1 MKKKVRDFIG
11 KVSYQG
17 DGLATYIW
25 SKKKDGG
32 RDLIAIVDGYDGIRE
47 MFKTDKEQDAF
58 QDAMGEFIAEAI
70 NEKIQRETTYS
81 DLLKTLDLREYQ
93 PELSVRLLNCLKF
106 YNINYITDLSNYTRS
121 EIYSI
126 KNFGRKTQFELDE
139 LMEDYGIKFKG
150 E

>member
-93 PELSVRLLNCLKF
+93 PKLSVRLLNCLKQG
-106 YNINYITDLSNYTRS
+106 NINYITDLCNYTRTQL
-121 EIYSI
+121 YTMR
-126 KNFGRKTQFELDE
+126 NFGRKSQIELDD
-139 LMEDYGIKFKG
+139 LMDEYGIKFKG